1 MVGTAMTDVK
11 SIPGTTV
18 AEKLVISAGDDISPF
33 PTVSSK
39 TIVKFGTPASFGV
52 PLSCTLYRREM
63 VRGVKEAY
71 YRQGGDSQESM
82 RHDPDPPDEN
92 SINRVEPQQADGS

>member
-1 MVGTAMTDVK
+1 MSLNTHIDDVPSEIPVMVGTAMTDVK

-18 AEKLVISAGDDISPF
+18 AEKLVISAGDDIIPF

-52 PLSCTLYRREM
+52 PLSCTLY
-63 VRGVKEAY
+63 
-71 YRQGGDSQESM
+71 
-82 RHDPDPPDEN
+82 
-92 SINRVEPQQADGS
+92 QA

>member
-33 PTVSSK
+33 PTPPCLGQGIKERLCLLRIKPLAQRITTNILSGHLGLA
-39 TIVKFGTPASFGV
+39 IPADPFQDATGIGV
-52 PLSCTLYRREM
+52 PF
-63 VRGVKEAY
+63 A
-71 YRQGGDSQESM
+71 
-82 RHDPDPPDEN
+82 
-92 SINRVEPQQADGS
+92 